1 VRDRLHLRPAE
12 LGLLLLALAAGSLLS
27 LPLAGTIINRFG
39 SRRTI
44 GATALTT
51 AVALAIVAVG
61 YTIGVLPVV
70 IGLFIFGFAA
80 GAWDVAMN
88 VQGAIVERGLGRSI
102 MPRFH
107 AGFSVGT
114 VAAALIGAGMVA
126 LGVPVTVHLSGVAVA
141 VAICVPLAVRRFI
154 PDRDSDTDASAGAAE
169 APARGDARRAALAR
183 WREPRTLLVGLFLV
197 AFAFAEGTGNDWLS
211 VAMIDGYHS
220 SATLGTLAFAL
231 FLAAMTTGRWFGPYL
246 LDRYPRVSVIRI
258 LALVGIAGVLVFV
271 FSPDTPFAFVGAAL
285 WGAGASLGFPI
296 AMTAAAEEPSAA
308 SGRVSVVSSIG
319 YCAFLL
325 GPPLIG
331 FLGGHVTVIHALT
344 LVAGLLALAALIA
357 SCTRPLDAAGGSH
370 D

>member
-1 VRDRLHLRPAE
+1 MRDRLHLRPAE
-12 LGLLLLALAAGSLLS
+12 LGLVLLAIASGSLLS

-44 GATALTT
+44 DAMSLIS
-51 AVALAIVAVG
+51 AVALGVVGVG
-61 YTIGVLPVV
+61 YTIGVVLVV
-70 IGLFIFGFAA
+70 VGLFLFGFAA

-126 LGVPVTVHLSGVAVA
+126 LHVPVTAHLTAVALA
-141 VAICVPLAVRRFI
+141 VAICVPLSVRRFI
-154 PDRDSDTDASAGAAE
+154 PDRDSSTNAGGGVAE

-183 WREPRTLLVGLFLV
+183 WREPRTLLVGLFVL

-220 SATLGTLAFAL
+220 SAALGTLAFAL
-231 FLAAMTTGRWFGPYL
+231 FLAAMTTGRWFGPSL
-246 LDRYPRVSVIRI
+246 LDRYPRVTVIRI
-258 LALVGIAGVLVFV
+258 LALVGIAGVLLFV
-271 FSPDTPFAFVGAAL
+271 FSPSTPLAFVGAAL
-285 WGAGASLGFPI
+285 WGTGASLGFPLG
-296 AMTAAAEEPSAA
+296 MTAAAEEPSAA
-308 SGRVSVVSSIG
+308 AGRVSVVSSIG
-319 YCAFLL
+319 YCAFLV

-331 FLGGHVTVIHALT
+331 FLGGQLTVIHALT
-344 LVAGLLALAALIA
+344 IVAALLTLSALIA
-357 SCTRPLDAAGGSH
+357 NCIQPRTPASSTRG
-370 D
+370 

>member
-1 VRDRLHLRPAE
+1 M
-12 LGLLLLALAAGSLLS
+12 
-27 LPLAGTIINRFG
+27 
-39 SRRTI
+39 
-44 GATALTT
+44 
-51 AVALAIVAVG
+51 
-61 YTIGVLPVV
+61 VV
-70 IGLFIFGFAA
+70 GLFIFGFAA

-114 VAAALIGAGMVA
+114 VAGALIGAGMVA
-126 LGVPVTVHLSGVAVA
+126 LHVPVTVHLSGVAAA

-154 PDRDSDTDASAGAAE
+154 PDRDSDTDASAGATE

-183 WREPRTLLVGLFLV
+183 WREPRTLLVGLFVL

-220 SATLGTLAFAL
+220 SAALGTLAFAL

-246 LDRYPRVSVIRI
+246 LDRYPRVTVIRI
-258 LALVGIAGVLVFV
+258 LALVGIAGVLLFV
-271 FSPDTPFAFVGAAL
+271 FSPSTPFAFVGAAL
-285 WGAGASLGFPI
+285 WGTGASLGFPLG
-296 AMTAAAEEPSAA
+296 MTAAAEEPSAA
-308 SGRVSVVSSIG
+308 AGRVSVVSSIG

-344 LVAGLLALAALIA
+344 IVAALLTLAALIA
-357 SCTRPLDAAGGSH
+357 SCIRPAEPEAGSPG
-370 D
+370 